1 MKLASV
7 LDLAAA
13 RPLWA
18 ELSGARRQPV
28 EIDASDVERL
38 GGLCLQIL
46 LGAQRAWRADGV
58 AFTIANP
65 SQAFTDA
72 VRLMAAEELTAAE
85 GSA

>member
-7 LDLAAA
+7 LDLSAA

-18 ELSGARRQPV
+18 ALSGVRQQPI
-28 EIDASDVERL
+28 EIDAGDVERL

-46 LGAQRAWRADGV
+46 LGAKRAWQVDGV
-58 AFTIANP
+58 AFSIANP

-72 VRLMAAEELTAAE
+72 VRLMAADELTAAE
-85 GSA
+85 G